1 MKLRTILYGYT
12 FQNAGYIPDPSES
25 NVVQSIYSEY
35 IGGTT
40 ISEIAKRLNA
50 AGITYSQNKDTWD
63 KNMVYR
69 ILTDARY
76 IGEGIYPQIISKE
89 LFERANQKENTAT
102 QEPLTDELR
111 WLKQKAFCHA
121 CGKQLYRR
129 RMKDGSYRWIC
140 LNKCIKSKPIRDL
153 DLQNMILEKLSLL
166 KNHPESI
173 ADDFTVEEF
182 SLSPEA
188 RKYENEIERLI
199 SEPNPSYKLL
209 KSVVLDCVSKRY
221 DCCVNSG
228 TYEISKELTAA
239 LSKEPP
245 GFDLMKKICE
255 KIAVDENGEVHLTLK
270 NGKDCI

>member
-1 MKLRTILYGYT
+1 
-12 FQNAGYIPDPSES
+12 
-25 NVVQSIYSEY
+25 
-35 IGGTT
+35 
-40 ISEIAKRLNA
+40 
-50 AGITYSQNKDTWD
+50 
-63 KNMVYR
+63 
-69 ILTDARY
+69 
-76 IGEGIYPQIISKE
+76 
-89 LFERANQKENTAT
+89 
-102 QEPLTDELR
+102 
-111 WLKQKAFCHA
+111 
-121 CGKQLYRR
+121 
-129 RMKDGSYRWIC
+129 
-140 LNKCIKSKPIRDL
+140 
-153 DLQNMILEKLSLL
+153 MILEKLSLL
-166 KNHPESI
+166 KDHPESI
-173 ADDFTVEEF
+173 ADDFTVEDF

-199 SEPNPSYKLL
+199 SEPNPSYQLL